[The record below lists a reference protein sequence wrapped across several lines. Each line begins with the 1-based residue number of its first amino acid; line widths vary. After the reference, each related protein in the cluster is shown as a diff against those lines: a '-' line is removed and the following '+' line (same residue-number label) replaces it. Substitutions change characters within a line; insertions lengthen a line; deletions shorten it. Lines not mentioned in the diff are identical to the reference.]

1 MGWSRRRKPLG
12 WGPEQT
18 IRGATLTE
26 LKIDN
31 RTARRLWLHS
41 QGLGATPTGPLDLPA
56 MVHAL
61 GFVQLDTIQV
71 VSRAHHHILWSR
83 NQNYREPMLDRLLAN
98 DRAVFEHFTHD
109 ASVLPMEF
117 LPMWRRQ
124 FDRMRA
130 YYDRADWVRG
140 LPDAGERQKIKDR
153 ITREGALSTHAFD
166 TKIEGDRQM
175 WHRPPHKLAL
185 DYMWYAGELATCHR
199 VNFTKFY
206 DLAERVFP
214 AHLRE
219 QELDEAEQIDWLC
232 HAALDRMSFASTGE
246 IKRFWDAVTL
256 AEARAWSDAAGLVP
270 VSIQGADGNW
280 ASAVAPSDIEAR
292 LARLTPVTSRLR
304 ILNPFDPVIR
314 DRNRLSRLFGFDYR
328 VEMFVPAAKR
338 IWGYYVF
345 PILEGD
351 RFVGRIEVK
360 ADRKASRLTVQQ
372 LWVEPG
378 VVWTPARADKLEAEL
393 ARMAR
398 FVGVGAVERGER

>member
-1 MGWSRRRKPLG
+1 M
-12 WGPEQT
+12 
-18 IRGATLTE
+18 AE

-31 RTARRLWLHS
+31 RNARRLWLHS
-41 QGLGATPTGPLDLPA
+41 QGLGATPTGPLDLAA
-56 MVHAL
+56 MVRAL

-83 NQNYREPMLDRLLAN
+83 NQNYREPMLDQLLAK

-130 YYDRADWVRG
+130 YYDRAGWVKG
-140 LPDAGERQKIKDR
+140 LPDAEGRQKIKDR
-153 ITREGALSTHAFD
+153 IAREGALSTHAFD
-166 TKIEGDRQM
+166 TKIEGERQM

-199 VNFTKFY
+199 VNFTKYY

-219 QELDEAEQIDWLC
+219 KELSEDAQIRWLC
-232 HAALDRMSFASTGE
+232 EAALDRMSFGSAGDV
-246 IKRFWDAVTL
+246 KRFWDAVTL
-256 AEARAWSDAAGLVP
+256 PEARAWADGAELVP
-270 VSIQGADGNW
+270 VSVQGADGSW
-280 ASAVAPSDIEAR
+280 ASAVAPPDIEDR
-292 LARLTPVTSRLR
+292 LAGLTPATSRLR

-345 PILEGD
+345 PILEGE

-360 ADRKASRLTVQQ
+360 ADRKASRLDVLK
-372 LWVEPG
+372 LWPEPE
-378 VVWTPARADKLEAEL
+378 VKWMPAREEKLEAEL

-398 FVGVGAVERGER
+398 FIGVESVHRADP